1 MADELELLAP
11 AGNLEI
17 LKAVI
22 HAGADAVYFGG
33 SQFGARA
40 YAKNFD
46 KEEVLEAID
55 FGHIHGKKIILAVN
69 TLLKEKEL
77 EEQLYEY
84 LLPYYERGLD
94 AVIVQDLGVMQF
106 IRRNF
111 KDLPIHTS
119 TQMTVTNT
127 SGAELLVKAGA
138 ERIVMARELSFEEI
152 AKIHQVVPVEIE
164 SFVHGALCYCYSGQC
179 LLSSMLG
186 GRSGNRGRCAQPC
199 RLPYEVYDAAHQKI
213 NKKNALYPLSLK
225 DLCTI
230 DYIPQLA
237 KSGVYSF
244 KIEGRMKQAEYAA
257 GVVSVYR
264 KYMDRY
270 LSYGEEGYF
279 VSEQDQKKLFDLGNR
294 SGFTDGYYQRWN
306 GPEMVTFEKP
316 GHEKGNETLRKEVA
330 RDYILSECKE
340 PVQGI
345 FQARLDRPIE
355 LTVQYQNHTVTVT
368 GASAVMAQ
376 KQPVTKEKIY
386 EKLNKTG
393 NTPFVFESLE
403 INMEEN
409 LFLSIGAVNELRRQA
424 LEQLEEQCLLS
435 YQRTDAGEKVLLPE
449 IKDLSQEKKLKITA
463 SAENEE
469 QIEPLLESE
478 IISTVYIDSTVFS
491 REQTVAKM
499 KETMQAAKQEGKELY
514 YILPAVF
521 RECTSAFYASILP
534 ELQTDGYLV
543 KSYDALAFLLKQKIS
558 ADKIRI
564 DHSLY
569 TWSNESRQ
577 AFFSYRIQGDT
588 VPLELN
594 GKEIKRRDNRQS
606 EMLLYGYLPLMTS
619 AQCINRNLTKCDKT
633 KKVYYLKDRYG
644 ISFPVKNHCN
654 ECYNVIYNSKPLYLF
669 SVLQE
674 LKGCGMMRFRLS
686 FTIENKKETEKVLKV
701 CQMAME
707 KNPKNVQT
715 ADMSERTYGHYKRG
729 VE

>member
-152 AKIHQVVPVEIE
+152 AKIHQAVPVEIE

-230 DYIPQLA
+230 DHIPQLA

-270 LSYGEEGYF
+270 LSCGEEGYF

-316 GHEKGNETLRKEVA
+316 GHEKGTETLRKEVA

-340 PVQGI
+340 PVNGI
-345 FQARLDRPIE
+345 FQAKLDQPMEI
-355 LTVQYQNHTVTVT
+355 TVQYQNHTVTVT
-368 GASAVMAQ
+368 GATAVMAQ

-463 SAENEE
+463 SAEN
-469 QIEPLLESE
+469 
-478 IISTVYIDSTVFS
+478 
-491 REQTVAKM
+491 
-499 KETMQAAKQEGKELY
+499 
-514 YILPAVF
+514 
-521 RECTSAFYASILP
+521 
-534 ELQTDGYLV
+534 
-543 KSYDALAFLLKQKIS
+543 
-558 ADKIRI
+558 
-564 DHSLY
+564 
-569 TWSNESRQ
+569 
-577 AFFSYRIQGDT
+577 
-588 VPLELN
+588 
-594 GKEIKRRDNRQS
+594 
-606 EMLLYGYLPLMTS
+606 
-619 AQCINRNLTKCDKT
+619 
-633 KKVYYLKDRYG
+633 
-644 ISFPVKNHCN
+644 
-654 ECYNVIYNSKPLYLF
+654 
-669 SVLQE
+669 
-674 LKGCGMMRFRLS
+674 
-686 FTIENKKETEKVLKV
+686 
-701 CQMAME
+701 
-707 KNPKNVQT
+707 
-715 ADMSERTYGHYKRG
+715 
-729 VE
+729 